1 MPDTPVT
8 PRAHL
13 GADLGG
19 TQLRLAVVQ
28 GGQLVSELFTQP
40 TGPHFG
46 PEQLVGGLRALE
58 ARLRAGWSGQTHGL
72 GLGIAGIVR
81 PGPLSQSDNL
91 PRLVGIDIAALIGN
105 ATGQPARIENDAR
118 CFVLAEAR
126 HGAARGA
133 RHVVGI
139 TLGTGVGCGVIVD
152 GRLHHGASH
161 EAGEVCALPTAEGP
175 LEHFLSGVGVV
186 RRYRAL
192 GGQHDCPAGAADL
205 AAIARAGD
213 PAAQAAWQALARDLA
228 FLCACCASLLD
239 PEVYVLGGSLTAARD
254 LFDAPLRT
262 ALGPRATRVVYAS
275 LGAAA
280 GVIGA
285 ATLHDVASNGREVAN
300 P

>member
-1 MPDTPVT
+1 MTTGP
-8 PRAHL
+8 HL

-19 TQLRLAVVQ
+19 TQLRLAAVHD
-28 GGQLVSELFTQP
+28 GRLVSELLTLP
-40 TGPHFG
+40 TGPAFG
-46 PEQLVGGLRALE
+46 PEDLVDGLRTLE
-58 ARLRAGWSGQTHGL
+58 ERLHAGWSGQAHGL

-91 PRLVGIDIAALIGN
+91 PRLVGVDIAALVGS

-139 TLGTGVGCGVIVD
+139 TLGTGVGCGVMVD

-161 EAGEVCALPTAEGP
+161 EAGEVCALPMPDGP
-175 LEHFLSGVGVV
+175 LEHFLSGIGVV

-192 GGQHDCPAGAADL
+192 GGQRDCPAGAADL
-205 AAIARAGD
+205 AAAARAGD
-213 PAAQAAWQALARDLA
+213 QAAQAAWQALARDLA

-254 LFDAPLRT
+254 LFDAPLR
-262 ALGPRATRVVYAS
+262 AAFGPRAARVVYAS
-275 LGAAA
+275 LGPAA

-285 ATLHDVASNGREVAN
+285 ATLHEVASNGHIPAG

>member
-1 MPDTPVT
+1 MAVT
-8 PRAHL
+8 EAARL

-28 GGQLVSELFTQP
+28 GGQLASELLTLP
-40 TGPHFG
+40 TGLAFG
-46 PEQLVGGLRALE
+46 PTQLRDGLCSLEQ
-58 ARLRAGWSGQTHGL
+58 RLRTVWPGALHGL
-72 GLGIAGIVR
+72 GLGVAGIVR

-91 PRLVGIDIAALIGN
+91 PLLVGTDIAALVAN

-139 TLGTGVGCGVIVD
+139 TLGTGVGCGVMVD

-161 EAGEVCALPTAEGP
+161 EAGEVCMLPTPDGP
-175 LEHFLSGVGVV
+175 LEHYLSGVGVV
-186 RRYRAL
+186 RRYHAL
-192 GGQHDCPAGAADL
+192 GGTQPCPGGAAQLADL
-205 AAIARAGD
+205 AREGDPLARA
-213 PAAQAAWQALARDLA
+213 AWHALARDLA

-239 PEVYVLGGSLTAARD
+239 PEVYVLGGSLVAARD

-262 ALGPRATRVVYAS
+262 ALGARSARVVYAR
-275 LGAAA
+275 LGPAA

-285 ATLHDVASNGREVAN
+285 AALHESTGPQPR
-300 P
+300 